1 MKSEGK
7 VSRRVVSLAL
17 AAVLTGGITFAQET
31 APSGYAAEMDKA
43 NVAKGNDRYDE
54 AATSFEKANQLA
66 GGNNGP
72 ALVALTDMYNRAGKH
87 DQALRTGH
95 QAVQAAGTPALKAAA
110 FSQIGVALVK
120 TANGDKQRL
129 GAAEQ
134 VFRKS
139 LEAQK
144 NDTVRLNLAA
154 VLRQLGRAQDADAQV
169 AEIEKGNT
177 HPLVDLDLGVAGKYE
192 AATRTSGPNP
202 GVPMEAAK
210 SGVSGKLTLKVTVDK
225 EGNAADVA
233 VVRGLPHG
241 VSEAGVAA
249 LKQWKFKPATLDG
262 KPVATYFEVSFVFQR
277 PHG

>member
-1 MKSEGK
+1 MKSERK
-7 VSRRVVSLAL
+7 VSRRAVSLAL
-17 AAVLTGGITFAQET
+17 AVVLTGGVAFAQET
-31 APSGYAAEMDKA
+31 YEAEMEKA
-43 NVAKGNDRYDE
+43 NVAKANDRYDE
-54 AATSFEKANQLA
+54 AAASFEKANQLA
-66 GGNNGP
+66 GGKSGP

-110 FSQIGVALVK
+110 FSQIGVALAK

-129 GAAEQ
+129 GSAEQ

-144 NDTVRLNLAA
+144 SDTVRLNLAS
-154 VLRQLGRAQDADAQV
+154 VLRQLGRAKDADALV
-169 AEIEKGNT
+169 AEIEKGNS
-177 HPLVDLDLGVAGKYE
+177 HPLVDLDLGVVDKYE
-192 AATRTSGPNP
+192 PASRTAGPNP
-202 GVPMEAAK
+202 GFPMEAAK
-210 SGVSGKLTLKVTVDK
+210 NGVSGKLTLKVTVDK
-225 EGNAADVA
+225 EGNATDVA

-241 VSEAGVAA
+241 VSESGVAA